1 MQSSTESDNN
11 TCRIELRRTGI
22 AAGVPVQR
30 KSSQRKVEKHVY
42 SLSIAADKYEI
53 PFLQKFCEHHMLG
66 SLNSSNALDVLEISD
81 TCSNQSLKE
90 TALNFIVRNME
101 DIVFSARFDAFA
113 LKNPHLTVQ
122 ITRASFMDI
131 RNRRAGV

>member
-11 TCRIELRRTGI
+11 NCRIETMKNWNRYWSSCT
-22 AAGVPVQR
+22 AEVPKKRWKNTYNCRSLQTSTRYHSYR
-30 KSSQRKVEKHVY
+30 K
-42 SLSIAADKYEI
+42 
-53 PFLQKFCEHHMLG
+53 HHMLG